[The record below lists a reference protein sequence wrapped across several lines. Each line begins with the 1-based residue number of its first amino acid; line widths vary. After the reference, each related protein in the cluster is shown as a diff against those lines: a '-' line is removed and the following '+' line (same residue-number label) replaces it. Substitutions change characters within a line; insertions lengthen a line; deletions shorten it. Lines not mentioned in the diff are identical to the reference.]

1 MLCVPIKFS
10 IFALMLRAFK
20 YRISPNE
27 EQKVLLDKH
36 FGCVRFLYNLALETK
51 STAYAGNKIS
61 LSYNDLSA
69 QLTDLKKECDWLRE
83 VNSQCLQMALRNL
96 DNSFQNFF
104 KGRASFPN
112 FKKKNNKQ
120 SFQLPQSVKVDFKN
134 SCIDLPKFKQPIKA
148 ILHRKF
154 EGEIKTVTISKTPT
168 GKYFVSILVD
178 NHKEL
183 PKPIK
188 SNNAVGIDVG
198 IKTFAVCSDGTE
210 YANPKHLRNA
220 MVKLKWMQRQLSKKV
235 KGSNRRNVW
244 KFRIAK
250 QHERVSN
257 QRKDFLHKATNEIT
271 NRFDLVILEDL
282 NIKGMVKNHKLAGAI
297 SDCGWNMFET
307 MLKYKSEWKGKK
319 VEYIGRFEPSS
330 KICSNCGVKNNE
342 LTLADREWTCE
353 NCNTTHDRDRNAANN
368 ILSFGLRNS
377 AMEHSLEYVEQPSLD
392 GALKRKKRLSSVI

>member
-1 MLCVPIKFS
+1 MLKS
-10 IFALMLRAFK
+10 FK
-20 YRISPNE
+20 YRISPTN
-27 EQKVLLDKH
+27 EQKLLLDKH
-36 FGCVRFLYNLALETK
+36 FGCVRFVYNLALECK
-51 STAYAGNKIS
+51 QMAYAGNKIS
-61 LSYNDLSA
+61 LSYNELSA
-69 QLTDLKKECDWLRE
+69 QLTDLKKECEWLGE

-112 FKKKNNKQ
+112 FKKKSNKQ
-120 SFQLPQSVKVDFKN
+120 SFQLPQSVAVDFKN
-134 SCIDLPKFKQPIKA
+134 NCIDLPKFKEPIKA

-154 EGEIKTVTISKTPT
+154 KGDIKTVTISKTPT
-168 GKYFVSILVD
+168 NKYFVSILVD
-178 NHKEL
+178 NHIEL

-188 SNNAVGIDVG
+188 SNNAVGIDLG

-210 YANPKHLRNA
+210 YANPKHLRKA
-220 MVKLKWMQRQLSKKV
+220 MVKLKWMQRQFSKKV
-235 KGSNRRNVW
+235 KGSKRRNVW

-271 NRFDLVILEDL
+271 NRFDLMIIEDL
-282 NIKGMVKNHKLAGAI
+282 NIKGMVKNHKLAGAV

-319 VEYIGRFEPSS
+319 VEYIGRFETSS
-330 KICSNCGVKNNE
+330 KICSTCGIKNDT
-342 LTLADREWTCE
+342 LTLAVREWTCE

-377 AMEHSLEYVEQPSLD
+377 GVELALEYAEQPALA
-392 GALKRKKRLSSVI
+392 GAMKRKKRLSSVI